1 VRSQCF
7 LSRVNHQDVNQIQ
20 VNWPRRQ
27 RYADNMNNKLN
38 HHSVNRPSVFSH
50 ISWPHHHKYCQ
61 KKGIIPKTILEFPL
75 DGGAKNREDLRD
87 E

>member
-1 VRSQCF
+1 
-7 LSRVNHQDVNQIQ
+7 
-20 VNWPRRQ
+20 
-27 RYADNMNNKLN
+27 MNNKLN

-75 DGGAKNREDLRD
+75 DDGAKNWEDLRD